1 LKSIY
6 RSLVLSCT
14 FILFVLLAAHQV
26 HAAQSDTGIKVQ
38 VNDEILPTPDA
49 QPFLDT
55 AGHLQVPLRLVMEKI
70 GLTVHAD
77 IIETKAN
84 VTLMNSKQSIK
95 FQTGES
101 QALVNENVVKLD
113 CPAVYT
119 QGKVFIPLRFVTDA
133 LGIRIQWDE
142 KNRIAILDVDG
153 QYHAPAWYAPSAAPV
168 IQMASNYLGV
178 PYVWGGTT
186 PNGFDCSGFVRYV
199 YQQTGIELPR
209 TSRDMYSSVGTS
221 VTDLKPG
228 DLVFFANFAKIDHVG
243 IYIGNNQFISAAN
256 KGVKIDS
263 LGSQWGNKYVG
274 AKRVV

>member
-1 LKSIY
+1 MSIY
-6 RSLVLSCT
+6 KSLILSCT
-14 FILFVLLAAHQV
+14 FIMFVLLAAHQA
-26 HAAQSDTGIKVQ
+26 HADQSDTGVKVQ
-38 VNDEILPTPDA
+38 VNDEILVTPDD

-77 IIETKAN
+77 IIESKAN
-84 VTLMNSKQSIK
+84 VTLTNSKQSIK

-101 QALVNENVVKLD
+101 QVQVNDNLVKLES
-113 CPAVYT
+113 PAVYT
-119 QGKVFIPLRFVTDA
+119 QGKVFISLRFVSDA

-142 KNRIAILDVDG
+142 KNRIAILDFDG
-153 QYHAPAWYAPSAAPV
+153 QYHAPAWYAPETSPV
-168 IQMASNYLGV
+168 TQMASSYLGV

-199 YQQTGIELPR
+199 YQQTGVELPR
-209 TSRDMYSSVGTS
+209 TSLDMYATVGTS

-228 DLVFFANFAKIDHVG
+228 DLVFFANKNKVDHVG

-263 LGSQWGNKYVG
+263 LASQWGDKYVG
-274 AKRVV
+274 AKRIA